1 MKRIIAGVAVA
12 VVLATPASA
21 GRAPDA
27 LWDDRITCGAGGGTA
42 GVYITREYRWDGK
55 VKLWDGKPFVR
66 DNLRRAVTYR
76 DVLRFSDERG
86 RILIGELTE
95 GRHRLR
101 ASYGSVVLD
110 RTRVRVDCV

>member
-1 MKRIIAGVAVA
+1 MKRLIAGVTVA
-12 VVLATPASA
+12 LVLATPASA
-21 GRAPDA
+21 GGAPDA
-27 LWDDRITCGAGGGTA
+27 VWDDRIACGAGGGTA
-42 GVYITREYRWDGK
+42 GVFITREYRWDGK

-86 RILIGELTE
+86 RILIGELSE

-101 ASYGSVVLD
+101 ATYRGEVLD
-110 RTRVRVDCV
+110 RQRVRVDCA